1 MLEPTHVSKCDLG
14 MLRWVLAEPL
24 WVAKASLSWGHRSA
38 LAGVKPCP
46 RQTAW
51 PRVVGSLWG
60 VMLYRT
66 SALASLAGSPR
77 SWVRQ
82 APPPCLP
89 AWLLQNCLHSTW
101 WQWSLLWW
109 MLSGGLHIPLPLTSS
124 SLLSQFALSS
134 SLPNWSYHLLLIF
147 SWIVLLRLSHPYPGP
162 QVSCQELHPL
172 GSPLPLFSGPPLGN
186 NLLSGL
192 SSSISWS

>member
-1 MLEPTHVSKCDLG
+1 MKILCHMVAAVLLHPGRALPTAWCLTAPSRGQRQPPGGGMLEPMHVSKCDLG

-38 LAGVKPCP
+38 LVGAKPCP
-46 RQTAW
+46 RQAAW
-51 PRVVGSLWG
+51 PRVVGSVWG

-66 SALASLAGSPR
+66 SPLASLAVSPR

-89 AWLLQNCLHSTW
+89 AWLLQNSLHSTW

-134 SLPNWSYHLLLIF
+134 FLPN
-147 SWIVLLRLSHPYPGP
+147 
-162 QVSCQELHPL
+162 
-172 GSPLPLFSGPPLGN
+172 
-186 NLLSGL
+186 
-192 SSSISWS
+192 